1 MRSSLAAGTAGLAA
15 LALLAGCTA
24 ASSTGSTAPAAAP
37 VVIATTTQLGSITAD
52 IARCAGATS
61 ATLMGPG
68 DDPHDFSVAS
78 SEVVALTRAKLVV
91 ANGLGLEEGLTT
103 TLKGAQSDGAR
114 VFDVAPRLDPITY
127 AQFEA
132 EQSAGHAG
140 HSHHSGA
147 DADHAGHDH
156 GAEDPHVHMDV
167 GRMAQG
173 ARLIGA
179 DLTAATG
186 QDAFTSCGTD
196 VEAQLKQTD
205 AEVRRILAEIPQ
217 DKRVLITDHEAYNYF
232 AKAYGFEV
240 AGVVIPGGSTDAEP
254 SSADLAAL
262 VKVIREDHV
271 STLISNNAVNPRL
284 VEAVAREAGTQVKVV
299 QLYEGSVGP
308 AGSGADTYAAM
319 MTTNARLLADALK

>member
-1 MRSSLAAGTAGLAA
+1 MRSSLAAGASGLAA

-24 ASSTGSTAPAAAP
+24 ASTSGSPTPAAKP
-37 VVIATTTQLGSITAD
+37 VVIATTTQLGSIAGD

-61 ATLMGPG
+61 GTLMGPG

-78 SEVVALTRAKLVV
+78 SEVVALTQAKLVV
-91 ANGLGLEEGLTT
+91 ANGLGLEGGLAT
-103 TLKGAQSDGAR
+103 TLKGAQNDGAR
-114 VFDVAPRLDPITY
+114 VFEVAPRLDPITY

-132 EQSAGHAG
+132 DQADGHEG
-140 HSHHSGA
+140 HSHSSGA
-147 DADHAGHDH
+147 ADDHAGHDH

-167 GRMAQG
+167 GRMATA

-179 DLTAATG
+179 ELASATG
-186 QDAFTSCGTD
+186 QDAFASCGTD
-196 VEAQLKQTD
+196 VEAKLKDTD

-217 DKRVLITDHEAYNYF
+217 DKRVLVTDHAAYNYF

-254 SSADLAAL
+254 SSAELAAL
-262 VKVIREDHV
+262 VGVIREDHV

-284 VEAVAREAGTQVKVV
+284 VEAVAREAGTEVRVV

-308 AGSGADTYAAM
+308 AGSGADTYATM